1 MASVENTLAEWLAA
15 ELEER
20 GWSVR
25 EVARRGGVS
34 HTAINNALSELVQP
48 TLDTYKAIALAFGIS
63 LEDVLRRAG
72 ELPPLPPAADGEE
85 EVLYLYRQLTAQQR
99 DTIRL
104 ALRGLAL
111 ADRSS
116 SHLPTP
122 VEVERVAPSGP
133 APRVPACPFASWDS
147 DNPPS
152 AHEKLSQLWALADDE
167 YKRYIVRVIVGARR
181 EQDRQQ
187 EADRGEETVR
197 GGAVEANGQ

>member
-1 MASVENTLAEWLAA
+1 MS
-15 ELEER
+15 EL
-20 GWSVR
+20 G
-25 EVARRGGVS
+25 RRAGVS
-34 HTAINNALSELVQP
+34 HAL
-48 TLDTYKAIALAFGIS
+48 IS
-63 LEDVLRRAG
+63 DVLNEKAAPSANFCLSVASALDERPETLLRLAG
-72 ELPPLPPAADGEE
+72 HLPPLPPSADGEE
-85 EVLYLYRQLTAQQR
+85 EVLYLYRQLTAQQQ

-111 ADRSS
+111 ADRS
-116 SHLPTP
+116 LPTP
-122 VEVERVAPSGP
+122 VESERVAPSGP